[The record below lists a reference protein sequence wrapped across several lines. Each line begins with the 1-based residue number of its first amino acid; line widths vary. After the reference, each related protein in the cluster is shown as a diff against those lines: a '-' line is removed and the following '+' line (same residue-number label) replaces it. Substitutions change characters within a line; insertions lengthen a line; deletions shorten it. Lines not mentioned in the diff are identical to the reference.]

1 MASGTITNPNK
12 LTSTDTTL
20 KGITFYYTRIGQ
32 VVQCVIGDGAT
43 TSALANGQELGDIPM
58 GFIPYSGADIR
69 DSLSNKRLRWT
80 WQGKIV
86 AGEAIPS
93 GTYLRGMA
101 VYLTGQS

>member
-43 TSALANGQELGDIPM
+43 TSALANGQELGD
-58 GFIPYSGADIR
+58 R
-69 DSLSNKRLRWT
+69 TLRPLRPPR
-80 WQGKIV
+80 
-86 AGEAIPS
+86 PS
-93 GTYLRGMA
+93 VFMSATA
-101 VYLTGQS
+101 VL